1 MLIYG
6 SRSQAA
12 SWPKMVACAPAIGF
26 VFERVKILP
35 SPFRDMSQELHK
47 ALLLELF
54 IIPDLGIRK
63 GMLGCKR
70 KTISVKTN
78 IFHHCDI

>member
-1 MLIYG
+1 
-6 SRSQAA
+6 
-12 SWPKMVACAPAIGF
+12 
-26 VFERVKILP
+26 
-35 SPFRDMSQELHK
+35 MSQELHK

-63 GMLGCKR
+63 GMLGYKR

-78 IFHHCDI
+78 IFHQCDI